1 MKSEIQEKAQQAP
14 AQPPRV
20 RQRWWGA
27 GALVQPWL
35 TTVQRIWEDP
45 SGWVQ
50 EEMARAGTRVMKLG
64 FALPPVSI
72 SSLAGNEEAATEAIL
87 DDICLPTDVET
98 KRCHDFEALMRLV
111 AARCPKLVLELGT
124 AHGNT
129 VANICQACHET
140 RVVTVNALA
149 EQLSGEAITY
159 TLSKDEIGRVYRRYG
174 FSDRVVQVWANT
186 LQLDLSP
193 YLALSSAD
201 LAIVDACHDCEYV
214 INDFLKVV
222 PYIRPGGIVL
232 LHDTHPSLSLH
243 LWSSYKACMV
253 LRRRGF
259 DIRHIEDTWWAVWVN
274 QIDGGEHAVKES
286 LG

>member
-1 MKSEIQEKAQQAP
+1 MKSEIQDKPQKALV
-14 AQPPRV
+14 QPPHV

-27 GALVQPWL
+27 GALVEPWL
-35 TTVQRIWEDP
+35 TNLQGLWENP
-45 SGWVQ
+45 PGWVHKK
-50 EEMARAGTRVMKLG
+50 MLRAGTRVMKLR
-64 FALPPVSI
+64 FALPSVSI
-72 SSLAGNEEAATEAIL
+72 SSLAGNQDAPTQAIL
-87 DDICLPTDVET
+87 DDICLPPFVMA
-98 KRCHDFEALMRLV
+98 KRCNDFEALMRLV

-129 VANICQACHET
+129 VANICQACPET

-149 EQLSGEAITY
+149 EQMSGEATTY

-186 LQLDLSP
+186 LQLDLAT
-193 YLALSSAD
+193 YVANSSVD

-222 PYIRPGGIVL
+222 PYIRPGGLVL

-243 LWSSYKACMV
+243 LWGSYRACMV

-259 DIRHIEDTWWAVWVN
+259 DIRHIADTWWGVWVN
-274 QIDGGEHAVKES
+274 QADGGGHA
-286 LG
+286 

>member
-1 MKSEIQEKAQQAP
+1 MKSAIQKAP
-14 AQPPRV
+14 VQPSNV

-27 GALVQPWL
+27 GALAEPWL
-35 TTVQRIWEDP
+35 TTLQGLWEDP
-45 SGWVQ
+45 LRWVHQ
-50 EEMARAGTRVMKLG
+50 QMLRAGTRLMQLR

-72 SSLAGNEEAATEAIL
+72 SSLAGNEEAATPAIL
-87 DDICLPTDVET
+87 DDICLPPFVET
-98 KRCHDFEALMRLV
+98 KRCNDFEALMRLV

-129 VANICQACHET
+129 VANICQACPET

-149 EQLSGEAITY
+149 EQMSGEATTY

-174 FSDRVVQVWANT
+174 FSGRVVQVWANT
-186 LQLDLSP
+186 MQLDLAP
-193 YLALSSAD
+193 YLAHSSVD

-222 PYIRPGGIVL
+222 PYVGPGGMVL
-232 LHDTHPSLSLH
+232 LHDTHPSLSRH
-243 LWSSYKACMV
+243 LWGSYKACMV

-259 DIRHIEDTWWAVWVN
+259 DIRHIKDTWWGVWVK
-274 QIDGGEHAVKES
+274 QTDGGGHA
-286 LG
+286 